1 MVLLTAAA
9 AGFMISS
16 SGLAQA
22 QTATTESGTT
32 TVPDASAM
40 PSIEVIQVSGLID
53 PVVVSFIETS
63 IDRAVKNRAQAM
75 VIQMNA
81 KDAVVS
87 DERMAELAERIAN
100 SPIAVGIW
108 VGPSGAKA
116 YGAPG
121 QLLGAAAAR
130 GIAPGSRVGNFGDP
144 LPISDDIELA
154 TAGAADRLRN
164 GTIGY
169 QDSSLIDAIASSPT
183 LGDFVIGLHGL
194 SYEGTTLSTAQVRQT
209 DDGPRQALITRTLS
223 YKLTLIDQLMH
234 TVASPPVAYLLLVIG
249 LLLLVFEFFTAGV
262 GIAGMTGV
270 GCLILGGYGVAVLP
284 YRTWALALIVVACIA
299 FSIDVQTSVPR
310 FWTGAG
316 MVMFVIGSVWLWD
329 GVSMSWIALATGIIG
344 TLFAVLTGMPSMV
357 RTRFATPTIGRAGMV
372 GEIGDAVTAVSPDG
386 IVRVR
391 DAQWKAHTNRATPLA
406 PGDKIRVVAIDGT
419 TLEVEPEQGGARDY
433 RERRPAN
440 A

>member
-144 LPISDDIELA
+144 LP
-154 TAGAADRLRN
+154 
-164 GTIGY
+164 
-169 QDSSLIDAIASSPT
+169 
-183 LGDFVIGLHGL
+183 
-194 SYEGTTLSTAQVRQT
+194 
-209 DDGPRQALITRTLS
+209 
-223 YKLTLIDQLMH
+223 
-234 TVASPPVAYLLLVIG
+234 
-249 LLLLVFEFFTAGV
+249 
-262 GIAGMTGV
+262 
-270 GCLILGGYGVAVLP
+270 
-284 YRTWALALIVVACIA
+284 
-299 FSIDVQTSVPR
+299 
-310 FWTGAG
+310 
-316 MVMFVIGSVWLWD
+316 
-329 GVSMSWIALATGIIG
+329 
-344 TLFAVLTGMPSMV
+344 
-357 RTRFATPTIGRAGMV
+357 
-372 GEIGDAVTAVSPDG
+372 
-386 IVRVR
+386 
-391 DAQWKAHTNRATPLA
+391 
-406 PGDKIRVVAIDGT
+406 
-419 TLEVEPEQGGARDY
+419 
-433 RERRPAN
+433 
-440 A
+440 